1 MLRLH
6 YKVFHSLV
14 PDDEHDDEIAIVTKR
29 VMPVCKDGTCSIDK
43 DVGKDTRNRRRLCV
57 YCSQDFLLSH
67 LCRDHL
73 KPDSK
78 SKYKLI
84 PHEEL
89 KNLEMDE
96 KKKKQWT
103 SEAIK
108 NSEATAVELR
118 YNSDEYLFIY
128 LEVSSHHEFQV
139 RTVGQGY
146 PGHPGG

>member
-14 PDDEHDDEIAIVTKR
+14 PDDERDDEIAIVTKR
-29 VMPVCKDGTCSIDK
+29 VMPVCKDGTGSTDK

-108 NSEATAVELR
+108 NS
-118 YNSDEYLFIY
+118 
-128 LEVSSHHEFQV
+128 
-139 RTVGQGY
+139 
-146 PGHPGG
+146 